1 MTGTFNSLA
10 PPSNKDKRCIFFK
23 SAEMALQYCH
33 LERKGTFIHA
43 DRASRIAQ
51 TANFGSS
58 ECRQFEKSVI
68 VHRVYKEAQ
77 TSNLRGVELARPRE
91 TIK

>member
-1 MTGTFNSLA
+1 M
-10 PPSNKDKRCIFFK
+10 RCIFFK

-43 DRASRIAQ
+43 DRASQIAQ

-58 ECRQFEKSVI
+58 ECHQVEESAI
-68 VHRVYKEAQ
+68 VHRVYREAK
-77 TSNLRGVELARPRE
+77 TSNLQGVELARPRE

>member
-1 MTGTFNSLA
+1 
-10 PPSNKDKRCIFFK
+10 
-23 SAEMALQYCH
+23 MALQYCQ

-43 DRASRIAQ
+43 DRASWIAQ

-58 ECRQFEKSVI
+58 DCQFEKSVI